1 MEKQVI
7 VSCEE
12 GQTLSVS
19 IQDKNMDT
27 VYSLAVV
34 SQVAV
39 MGSSYIFTDVDGCHQ
54 VVPNTTPFF
63 IEYDEVVAAPEQES
77 TVPFYTE
84 LPEADEQPYESVREG
99 GLNAATAKEW
109 DAARNKSTSESIA
122 DWAGV
127 DVNMADMVVDAEV
140 GGHTIQNG
148 SIMDIIGLISKMK

>member
-7 VSCEE
+7 VSCED

-63 IEYDEVVAAPEQES
+63 IEYDAVVAPTQES

-84 LPEADEQPYESVREG
+84 LPESDEQPYESVREG

>member
-7 VSCEE
+7 VSCED
-12 GQTLSVS
+12 GQTLSIS

-34 SQVAV
+34 VQVAV
-39 MGSSYIFTDVDGCHQ
+39 LGSSYIFTDVDGCHQ
-54 VVPNTTPFF
+54 VVPSTTPFF
-63 IEYDEVVAAPEQES
+63 IEYDQVVAPSQES

-84 LPEADEQPYESVREG
+84 LPESDEQPYESVREG

-109 DAARNKSTSESIA
+109 DAARNKSTSESI
-122 DWAGV
+122 DNWAGE
-127 DVNMADMVVDAEV
+127 DVSLTDMAVDAQV

-148 SIMDIIGLISKMK
+148 NIMDIIGLISKMK